1 MSGILGATFNGLS
14 MSCGNILLLS
24 CSGTFTLLFN
34 ILWSKLLLKE
44 NVYLKYDGSAIIF
57 IVIG

>member
-1 MSGILGATFNGLS
+1 MSGVLGATFNGLS

-34 ILWSKLLLKE
+34 ILWSYVLLKE
-44 NVYLKYDGSAIIF
+44 NVSLKYDG
-57 IVIG
+57 